1 MSELAAVVGDEADC
15 VVGRAVLVFV
25 GLVEKG

>member
-1 MSELAAVVGDEADC
+1 MSQLAAVVGDEADC
-15 VVGRAVLVFV
+15 IVRGAVLSFV